1 MTADP
6 SFSGQSMRLLSDEL
20 GAGLGG
26 DDMKYLLEREAML
39 LGETAAILV
48 LRGDADYFS
57 MKALHL
63 YRHPSQA
70 GIYLDYLPRGVVA

>member
-1 MTADP
+1 MI
-6 SFSGQSMRLLSDEL
+6 LLSNEI

-39 LGETAAILV
+39 LGETAAILI
-48 LRGDADYFS
+48 LGGDADYFS

-63 YRHPSQA
+63 YRHSSQA
-70 GIYLDYLPRGVVA
+70 RIYLDFLPRGVVA